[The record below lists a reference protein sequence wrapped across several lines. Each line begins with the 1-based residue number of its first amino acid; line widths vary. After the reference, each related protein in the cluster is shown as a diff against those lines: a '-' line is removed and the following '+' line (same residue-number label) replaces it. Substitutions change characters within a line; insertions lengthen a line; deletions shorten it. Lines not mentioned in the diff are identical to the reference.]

1 MKFSKLAVLIAL
13 VLAQPAFAGDDSKNQ
28 GASAYAGA
36 AASAKAYA
44 SGGSALGIGGNASS
58 AGGASSI
65 NVEDRLQIPVA
76 SSAIAPSVSQHDKCP
91 WVSPESSG
99 FSVFLFSVSQTKGVS
114 YNALC
119 IAEGLGQRDVV
130 QQMLCDSSETYRK
143 AAVKVSASAGV
154 SNYCK

>member
-28 GASAYAGA
+28 GATALSNA
-36 AASAKAYA
+36 AASALGGNGY
-44 SGGSALGIGGNASS
+44 GGSSTSTGGS
-58 AGGASSI
+58 SSI
-65 NVEDRLQIPVA
+65 DVEDRLQIPVA
-76 SSAIAPSVSQHDKCP
+76 ASAIAPSVSQHDKCP

-130 QQMLCDSSETYRK
+130 QQLLCDSSEAYRN
-143 AAVKVSASAGV
+143 AAAKVATSAGV
-154 SNYCK
+154 SSYCK